1 MIFIDSPSTFTNKT
15 AQLIDNPAL
24 TAATSRH
31 RGWLPARLESTTS
44 PVLAT
49 MMPSGSIVSP
59 KKAIAQQ
66 ISIKDR
72 SDMSVRPLAGL
83 ARAASIMPDPA
94 AVMSQDSNAGR

>member
-24 TAATSRH
+24 AAATSRH
-31 RGWLPARLESTTS
+31 RGWLPARLASTTR

-59 KKAIAQQ
+59 KKTIAQQ
-66 ISIKDR
+66 ISIKGR
-72 SDMSVRPLAGL
+72 NEMRVRPPAGL
-83 ARAASIMPDPA
+83 ARAATIMPDPA
-94 AVMSQDSNAGR
+94 AVMSHDSNAGR